1 MTTDINRIAKAVQVS
16 TMLSLSEDGMKVRR
30 VTPIIIKENT
40 DECTVYVQNL
50 PPDADHETL
59 ISVFSQYGQVDYV
72 SIPRFNINR
81 KIKGFAF
88 IEFDTVESAKKC
100 LKVRGTYIT
109 IKNF

>member
-1 MTTDINRIAKAVQVS
+1 MTTDINRIAKAVQAS

-30 VTPIIIKENT
+30 MTPIIIKENT

-59 ISVFSQYGQVDYV
+59 SSVFSQYGQVVYV
-72 SIPRFNINR
+72 SIPRFKINR

-88 IEFDTVESAKKC
+88 VEFDTVENAKKC